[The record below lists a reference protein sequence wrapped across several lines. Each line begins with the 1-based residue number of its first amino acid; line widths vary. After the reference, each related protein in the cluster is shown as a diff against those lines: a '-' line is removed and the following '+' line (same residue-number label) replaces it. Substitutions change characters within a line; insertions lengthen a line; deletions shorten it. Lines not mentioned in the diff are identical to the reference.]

1 MEEEIKFEGDSFF
14 VEKIIKNIEE
24 ISTKKGF
31 LKKIDVESYVD
42 KRIIEF
48 YKKNEGF
55 SIYIDFKEGDKAF
68 FNLKGKEGIEIF
80 FDALE
85 KFFKD
90 MIEDFKNFFDEE
102 KIKKLKKIF
111 EEILK

>member
-24 ISTKKGF
+24 ISIKKGF

-42 KRIIEF
+42 RRIIEF
-48 YKKNEGF
+48 YKENKNF
-55 SIYIDFKEGDKAF
+55 LIYIDFKEGNRAF

-80 FDALE
+80 FDALK
-85 KFFKD
+85 KFFED
-90 MIEDFKNFFDEE
+90 IIENFKNFFDEG
-102 KIKKLKKIF
+102 KIKKLKRIF

>member
-14 VEKIIKNIEE
+14 IEKIIKNIEE
-24 ISTKKGF
+24 ISIKRGF

-42 KRIIEF
+42 RRIIEF
-48 YKKNEGF
+48 YKENEIF
-55 SIYIDFKEGDKAF
+55 SIYVDFKEGERAF

-80 FDALE
+80 FYALK
-85 KFFKD
+85 KFFED
-90 MIEDFKNFFDEE
+90 MIKNFKNFFDEE